1 MLGMTMDRMFALV
14 SLAIGL
20 VATAP
25 LHGEQRAAPSPGAG
39 DGVEVVDLRT
49 EYKVNPVGIDVVT
62 PRLAWRLQ
70 ATRRAVAQSAYEI
83 RVAAAERD
91 LTGRRP
97 LWNSGRV
104 ASGDSVQRP
113 YGGPALTSGGRYY
126 WQVRVWD
133 DAGRVVAVERGPHS
147 GRWDCCTRVTG
158 RRAGSSPPRWS
169 RTRRS
174 PRPHRCCGATFE
186 VKPGVLKARAYVTS
200 HGLYEAMI
208 NGRRVGDERVHAGM
222 DELQQTPPVPDLRRH

>member
-49 EYKVNPVGIDVVT
+49 EYKVNPVGIDAIT

-133 DAGRVVAVERGPHS
+133 DTGRMSPWSRPAFWEMGLLHASDWQASWIEPSVRAGRVEARGRTDDAADVRGEARGAEGARIRHES
-147 GRWDCCTRVTG
+147 RSLRGDDQRTA
-158 RRAGSSPPRWS
+158 RRR
-169 RTRRS
+169 
-174 PRPHRCCGATFE
+174 
-186 VKPGVLKARAYVTS
+186 
-200 HGLYEAMI
+200 
-208 NGRRVGDERVHAGM
+208 
-222 DELQQTPPVPDLRRH
+222 